1 MHRRHF
7 IPTLAAAAAAVPTQ
21 GQNSTPL
28 LHPKALRPG
37 DTVALI
43 TPSTHVTD
51 PDRLQ
56 TVARTVEYFG
66 LKAKFGRN
74 VKKKWGYAG
83 GTIDERIDD
92 LHAAFADPAVSA
104 VFCIRGGYAAGQLL
118 DRIDYKLIERNPK
131 IFIGYSDITAMHLAI
146 HKLSG
151 LVTFHGPV
159 TTSAFTPY
167 TRIATNGRSSETVRW
182 ARSPTRRRRT
192 LSAPA
197 TISGRFGAAP
207 REANSLEATCR

>member
-1 MHRRHF
+1 MDRRHF
-7 IPTLAAAAAAVPTQ
+7 IPALAAAALAQAQPPS
-21 GQNSTPL
+21 GAL

-74 VKKKWGYAG
+74 VRKKWGYAG

-92 LHAAFADPAVSA
+92 LHAAFTDPEVKA

-118 DRIDYKLIERNPK
+118 DRIDYKLIAANPK

-151 LVTFHGPV
+151 LVTFHGP
-159 TTSAFTPY
+159 T
-167 TRIATNGRSSETVRW
+167 
-182 ARSPTRRRRT
+182 ARSLLPPVARASLVRAVTEQRDSCGAKARRH
-192 LSAPA
+192 
-197 TISGRFGAAP
+197 
-207 REANSLEATCR
+207 